1 MIRIYIS
8 EIDLDILHRI
18 ARGMTY
24 KQIAVAEGMSHQT
37 VKNRMANVVRTFG
50 ANSMP
55 HLIAILIASAVLYLP
70 DLYQDVD
77 VHVREYKRRSGGRR
91 NYALYQ
97 LSAVR
102 V

>member
-1 MIRIYIS
+1 MDKIYLS
-8 EIDLDILHRI
+8 EMDLDILHKL

-24 KQIAVAEGMSHQT
+24 KQVAMAEGVAEHTIRVRMSL
-37 VKNRMANVVRTFG
+37 VRLTFG
-50 ANSMP
+50 ATSMP

-77 VHVREYKRRSGGRR
+77 VYVKEYGRT
-91 NYALYQ
+91 NHGLYR
-97 LSAVR
+97 LRAVR